1 MQKSEYDLGLRR
13 VPSAMY
19 PSQIYDIFAKTVY
32 NSDDR
37 RYQQRSAIGRIAED
51 KVLQSKSA
59 QNETAVKIYGIFSI
73 DLTQDI
79 RFIYHSEIDCG
90 PNCAGNGIEFKT
102 KTFFADEKH
111 KAVNFLESRI
121 TYSNKLKEIY
131 CKAYLSRLNTAVFA
145 LVEEQTDPYGP
156 SNFDIKNMRFYDTA
170 MTASTAEEDLGVW
183 TEAEIQHE
191 LENFGEFL
199 KSLQFIQ
206 ATSNLKKKLFEIV
219 GKKFN
224 RGRTSITISSPT

>member
-1 MQKSEYDLGLRR
+1 M
-13 VPSAMY
+13 
-19 PSQIYDIFAKTVY
+19 
-32 NSDDR
+32 
-37 RYQQRSAIGRIAED
+37 
-51 KVLQSKSA
+51 
-59 QNETAVKIYGIFSI
+59 
-73 DLTQDI
+73 
-79 RFIYHSEIDCG
+79 
-90 PNCAGNGIEFKT
+90 
-102 KTFFADEKH
+102 
-111 KAVNFLESRI
+111 
-121 TYSNKLKEIY
+121 
-131 CKAYLSRLNTAVFA
+131 NTAVFA
-145 LVEEQTDPYGP
+145 LLEEQTDPYGP